1 MQPFRAMTIAVT
13 GATGELGGRVARRL
27 AARGAP
33 LRLVVRDPERAP
45 DIAGAEVAVAESYR
59 AGGRLRD
66 ALRGADTVF
75 LVSGREEPDRV
86 ASHFSAVDAAVAAGV
101 RRIVYTSFVN
111 ASPDATFT
119 LVRHH
124 FATEE
129 RIRASGVAYT
139 FLRDSLYLDFVE
151 FFAGEDGVI
160 RGPAGEGHVAP
171 VARDDIADVAA
182 VVLAEDGHQNQTYT
196 LTGAERRTMAGWA
209 SELAR
214 VTGRPVE
221 FADETVE
228 EAYASRAHF
237 GAPDWEVEGWV
248 TTYLAIARGELDVV
262 TDTVE
267 RLTGHPPKTLEQL
280 LAVS

>member
-1 MQPFRAMTIAVT
+1 MTVAVT

-27 AARGAP
+27 AARGVP
-33 LRLVVRDPERAP
+33 VRLIVRDPSRAP
-45 DIAGAEVAVAESYR
+45 EIEGAEVAVAESYR
-59 AGGRLRD
+59 AGEQLRD

-124 FATEE
+124 HATEE
-129 RIRASGVAYT
+129 RIKASGVAYT
-139 FLRDSLYLDFVE
+139 FLRDSLYLDFVP
-151 FFAGEDGVI
+151 FFAGEEGVI

-182 VVLAEDGHQNQTYT
+182 VVLAEDGHEGQTYT

-209 SELAR
+209 EELAR
-214 VTGRPVE
+214 VTGRAVS
-221 FADETVE
+221 FVDETVE

-267 RLTGHPPKTLEQL
+267 RLAGHPPRTLEQL
-280 LAVS
+280 LGVS

>member
-1 MQPFRAMTIAVT
+1 MQPCPAVTIAVT

-33 LRLVVRDPERAP
+33 LHLVVRDPARAP
-45 DIAGAEVAVAESYR
+45 EIEGAEVAVAESYR
-59 AGGRLRD
+59 ASEQLRA
-66 ALRGADTVF
+66 ALDGADTLF
-75 LVSGREEPDRV
+75 LVSGREEVDRV

-124 FATEE
+124 HATEE
-129 RIRASGVAYT
+129 RIRDAGVAYT
-139 FLRDSLYLDFVE
+139 FLRDSLYLDFVP
-151 FFAGEDGVI
+151 FFAGDEGVI
-160 RGPAGEGHVAP
+160 RGPAGDGHVAP
-171 VARDDIADVAA
+171 VARDDVADVAA
-182 VVLAEDGHQNQTYT
+182 VVLTEDGHEGETYT

-209 SELAR
+209 AELGR
-214 VTGRPVE
+214 VTGRSVS
-221 FADETVE
+221 FVDETVE

-237 GAPDWEVEGWV
+237 GAPDWELEGWV

-267 RLTGHPPKTLEQL
+267 RLAGHPPRTLEQL
-280 LAVS
+280 LGVS